1 MYKFLALTALLAV
14 ASADPIVLLKQA
26 HPLSPSGRIVGGAPT
41 TIQEVPYQV
50 VIRVFGSAICGGS
63 IISDNWVVTAA
74 HCNDYPTSWYTI
86 RAGSTLSNS
95 GGSIHSLAAIIN
107 HANYHSTAEGIP
119 VNDVG
124 LYRLASRLTLDS
136 TRQPIPL
143 FNSGES
149 ASVGAMAVI
158 TGWGTLTQGGSTPTV
173 LQTVSVPIVSKS
185 SCNSAYSMWGGLP
198 AGQICAAYPEGGK
211 DACQG
216 DSGGPL
222 AINGRLAGIV
232 SWGNGCARP
241 GFPGAYTEV
250 AAFRDW
256 IMTNSGV

>member
-14 ASADPIVLLKQA
+14 ASADPIGLLKQA
-26 HPLSPSGRIVGGAPT
+26 HPLSPNGRIVGGAPT

-50 VIRVFGSAICGGS
+50 LIRTFGSPICGGS
-63 IISDNWVVTAA
+63 IISENWIVTAA
-74 HCNDYPTSWYTI
+74 HCSSLPTSWYNI
-86 RAGSTLSNS
+86 RAGSTFSNS
-95 GGSIHSLAAIIN
+95 GGSIHDVAAIIN
-107 HANYHSTAEGIP
+107 HDNYYSTSDGIP
-119 VNDVG
+119 VNDIS
-124 LYRLASRLTLDS
+124 LYRLLTSLTLDS

-158 TGWGTLTQGGSTPTV
+158 TGWGALTQGGSSPTI

-185 SCNSAYSMWGGLP
+185 SCDSAYIMWGGLP
-198 AGQICAAYPEGGK
+198 LFQICAAYPEGGK

-232 SWGNGCARP
+232 SWGNGCAQP
-241 GFPGAYTEV
+241 GFPGVYTEV

-256 IMTNSGV
+256 ISTKSGV